1 MQELFPLKVNYMSKI
16 IGIFLITI
24 LTYTGIKLSNIPKND
39 FSKIKSIYEIPLND
53 IKGNPLELSKFKGK
67 YMLFVNVASK
77 CGFTEQYK
85 ELQQLYVN
93 NQDKIVVIGVP
104 CNQFGNQEPGNE
116 KQISLFCSEK
126 YNVTFPL
133 TEKLKVRGSEQH
145 MLYAWLTSK
154 FLNGSKN
161 SSVKWNFQKYLVSP
175 DGNLV
180 DYWYS
185 LTSPSS
191 SKITNYLK

>member
-39 FSKIKSIYEIPLND
+39 FSKMKSIYEIPLND

-77 CGFTEQYK
+77 CGFTKQYK
-85 ELQQLYVN
+85 ELQQLYIN

-104 CNQFGNQEPGNE
+104 CNQFGYQEPGNE

>member
-1 MQELFPLKVNYMSKI
+1 MSKI

-39 FSKIKSIYEIPLND
+39 FSKMKSIYEIPLND

-126 YNVTFPL
+126 YNITFPL

>member
-77 CGFTEQYK
+77 CGFTKQYK

>member
-1 MQELFPLKVNYMSKI
+1 
-16 IGIFLITI
+16 
-24 LTYTGIKLSNIPKND
+24 
-39 FSKIKSIYEIPLND
+39 
-53 IKGNPLELSKFKGK
+53 
-67 YMLFVNVASK
+67 
-77 CGFTEQYK
+77 
-85 ELQQLYVN
+85 
-93 NQDKIVVIGVP
+93 
-104 CNQFGNQEPGNE
+104 
-116 KQISLFCSEK
+116 LFCSEK
-126 YNVTFPL
+126 YNISFPL

-145 MLYAWLTSK
+145 TLYKWLTSK
-154 FLNGSKN
+154 ELNGRKE

>member
-39 FSKIKSIYEIPLND
+39 FSKMKSIYEIPLND

>member
-39 FSKIKSIYEIPLND
+39 FSKMKSIYEIPLND

-154 FLNGSKN
+154 FLNGRKN